1 MTINDQTDEAKILD
15 QIASWAGSRAA
26 ARAWYQSYPIA
37 SLGGMT
43 AHQLV
48 TQGLTREVL
57 DYLAHIRQGGYA

>member
-1 MTINDQTDEAKILD
+1 VTINDQTDEAKILD

-48 TQGLTREVL
+48 TQGRTREVL

>member
-1 MTINDQTDEAKILD
+1 VTINDQTDEAKILD

-48 TQGLTREVL
+48 TQGRTREVL
-57 DYLAHIRQGGYA
+57 AYLAHIRQGGYA